1 MEINPCNAS
10 GGEVDENDFVDDPKE
25 LVGKSLHFKI
35 LVPHARGLNAKY
47 DKVCYIKL
55 IVNEIL
61 LCVRGTQHCSV
72 IRITVIDGSYK
83 TEFCTVLNSRI
94 P

>member
-47 DKVCYIKL
+47 DKVCYIQSNSKRDSA
-55 IVNEIL
+55 
-61 LCVRGTQHCSV
+61 LCQRNSTL
-72 IRITVIDGSYK
+72 
-83 TEFCTVLNSRI
+83 FCH
-94 P
+94 

>member
-55 IVNEIL
+55 IVNYA
-61 LCVRGTQHCSV
+61 LCQRNSTL
-72 IRITVIDGSYK
+72 
-83 TEFCTVLNSRI
+83 FCY
-94 P
+94 

>member
-47 DKVCYIKL
+47 DKVCYIQS
-55 IVNEIL
+55 ISNRDSV
-61 LCVRGTQHCSV
+61 LCQRNSTL
-72 IRITVIDGSYK
+72 
-83 TEFCTVLNSRI
+83 FCY
-94 P
+94 

>member
-47 DKVCYIKL
+47 DKVCYIQTYSKQDSALKKKL
-55 IVNEIL
+55 TFIYSL
-61 LCVRGTQHCSV
+61 DTL
-72 IRITVIDGSYK
+72 
-83 TEFCTVLNSRI
+83 
-94 P
+94 